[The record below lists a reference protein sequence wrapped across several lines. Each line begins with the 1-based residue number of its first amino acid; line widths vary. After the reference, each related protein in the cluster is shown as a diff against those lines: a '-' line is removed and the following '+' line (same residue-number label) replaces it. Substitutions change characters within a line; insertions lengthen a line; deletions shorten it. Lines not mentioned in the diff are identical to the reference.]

1 METLD
6 NRLRTLLITLV
17 VPLISGM
24 IGAFSWVYA
33 QDLPAVDTI
42 KPVPRGSVM
51 SPIVDEN
58 GLFVAPLSGLM
69 DAIYDESIVIDDI
82 LLRMAPSIRFL
93 SGRAGFTNDR
103 LNFIPGTFVEYL
115 VNDNRE
121 VTAIWPSSGP

>member
-24 IGAFSWVYA
+24 IGAFSWAYA

-42 KPVPRGSVM
+42 RPVPRESAL

-58 GLFVAPLSGLM
+58 GFFVRPISGLM
-69 DAIYDESIVIDDI
+69 NSIDDGFIVIDDRAF
-82 LLRMAPSIRFL
+82 RMAPSIRFL
-93 SGRAGFTNDR
+93 SGRAGFMNDR
-103 LNFIPGTFVEYL
+103 SNFMPGTFVEYL
-115 VNDNRE
+115 VNDKRE